1 MSNLWVNIRFGA
13 YHFQVGRDRPWI
25 TIMYN
30 DYHSMKTRG
39 PNFKWFAIYE
49 FPGINTDPGC

>member
-13 YHFQVGRDRPWI
+13 YHFQVSRDRPWV
-25 TIMYN
+25 TWTFN
-30 DYHSMKTRG
+30 EVHAKKNRRW
-39 PNFKWFAIYE
+39 NFKWFAIYQ